1 MDNSWDSRPIVSCLA
16 INLVTFSVFYVW
28 SKAYSL
34 LLMGLWPEEDWP
46 VSFIVI
52 VPEIRVRLKFFYACF
67 GMGWVRC
74 MLAIMAVYGS
84 PDELLSVSSTAFFY
98 KIALLPTAMPF
109 APITGV

>member
-1 MDNSWDSRPIVSCLA
+1 
-16 INLVTFSVFYVW
+16 
-28 SKAYSL
+28 
-34 LLMGLWPEEDWP
+34 
-46 VSFIVI
+46 
-52 VPEIRVRLKFFYACF
+52 
-67 GMGWVRC
+67 